1 MNNLR
6 LQLYLKLEF
15 EASNDAFFNL
25 FDWNFSQTFW
35 CLLSVYQDCASAQ
48 GNFSWISPR
57 ICIRIWLDL
66 QAPSSKLELS
76 ELSLKIYS
84 CKNVFLLIHWHT
96 FEIFTTPLVRSYLI
110 LNLTSE
116 KLHFGEFLLRIS
128 WTGCNGF
135 ASSAY
140 SVPRACLKCAFKDFL
155 PFLYSFA
162 IQSGRHLTNLLYLER
177 LSNVINCKKWL
188 LILWICDAALE
199 IL

>member
-1 MNNLR
+1 M
-6 LQLYLKLEF
+6 EF
-15 EASNDAFFNL
+15 EASNNVLFNL

-35 CLLSVYQDCASAQ
+35 CLLSVYQDCASAL

-57 ICIRIWLDL
+57 ICIRIWLDVKV
-66 QAPSSKLELS
+66 PSSMLKFS
-76 ELSLKIYS
+76 ELYLKICC
-84 CKNVFLLIHWHT
+84 CKNAFLFIHWHT
-96 FEIFTTPLVRSYLI
+96 FETFITLLVRNYLI

-116 KLHFGEFLLRIS
+116 KLNFGEFVLRIS

-162 IQSGRHLTNLLYLER
+162 IQSERHPFQLY
-177 LSNVINCKKWL
+177 
-188 LILWICDAALE
+188 
-199 IL
+199 